1 MYDPSHQRRQSHRYL
16 SMLAAT
22 CRTAMGRKLDL
33 VLSNIS
39 TDGCAVTTPTDALR
53 PGQLVVV
60 RTATLEGLPGRVCW
74 VRGTMAGVRFER
86 PLYGPVVEHLVRAQQ
101 SRPAPS
107 LRRSTHTTA
116 RW

>member
-1 MYDPSHQRRQSHRYL
+1 MFDPTHQRRQSHRYL

-39 TDGCAVTTPTDALR
+39 TDGCAVTTKTDALK

-60 RTATLEGLPGRVCW
+60 RTSTLEGLPGMVCW
-74 VRGTMAGVRFER
+74 VRGNMAGVRFER
-86 PLYGPVVEHLVRAQQ
+86 PLYGPVVEHLVRSQ
-101 SRPAPS
+101 PPS
-107 LRRSTHTTA
+107 PPPSMRRSTRTTA